1 MLEVEVAAMPSTP
14 PAGAGQS
21 WLQRYWLPAALA
33 LFMLLAVVLFLQ
45 YRDDPARPAALL
57 GFLAAMLLLGV
68 TAEYV
73 RTNQQSL
80 RLLREHLRRQDELG
94 IKFSVRPS
102 RGRARVQVANIG
114 APTAIVT
121 RAVVR
126 AQHRKPLTLH
136 KHLIVPS
143 GGRRGFFLPDAL
155 WSGALQRHLEITLH
169 YESALQRARQTRA
182 YTLFLT
188 TEGQVHRVVS
198 GLRSLWPVTCPNCGA
213 HADLYMR
220 TDDLDNFDDAF
231 ARQERMRFHLSQTCP
246 KHDSPWR
253 LEEAPPA
260 GPFGPIRVPEDE
272 WHPLP
277 PAASAGPGG

>member
-1 MLEVEVAAMPSTP
+1 MPSTT
-14 PAGAGQS
+14 PADADQG
-21 WLQRYWLPAALA
+21 WLQRYWLAVSLA

-57 GFLAAMLLLGV
+57 GFLAAMLLLAV

-102 RGRARVQVANIG
+102 HGRARLLVANIG
-114 APTAIVT
+114 APSAIVT
-121 RAVVR
+121 RVVAR
-126 AQHRKPLTLH
+126 AQQRKPLTLH
-136 KHLIVPS
+136 KHLIVRS
-143 GGRRGFFLPDAL
+143 GERRGFYLPDVL
-155 WSGALQRHLEITLH
+155 WSHALQLHLEVTLY
-169 YESALQRARQTRA
+169 YESALQRSRQARA
-182 YTLFLT
+182 YTLFIT

-231 ARQERMRFHLSQTCP
+231 ARQERMRFHLSQGCP
-246 KHDSPWR
+246 KHDSPWK
-253 LEEAPPA
+253 LKEAPRA

-277 PAASAGPGG
+277 PAASAGPGGRG